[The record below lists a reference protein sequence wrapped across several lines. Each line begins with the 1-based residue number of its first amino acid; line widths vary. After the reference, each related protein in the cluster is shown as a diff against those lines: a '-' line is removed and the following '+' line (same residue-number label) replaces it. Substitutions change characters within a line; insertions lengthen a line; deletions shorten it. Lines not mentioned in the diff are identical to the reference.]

1 MKKLRL
7 TLWMI
12 PLAIIL
18 VACGGNEYETDIE
31 SVIDHH
37 RDVTMYLDE
46 TRKVY
51 EVRENAN
58 VVVYD
63 EGKYITLSFIDP
75 EDETE
80 GRQETY
86 EKVGDSWTQLKQY
99 ESEKLLNKTP
109 DYQEQLGKS
118 I

>member
-1 MKKLRL
+1 MKKSKL
-7 TLWMI
+7 TLWII
-12 PLAIIL
+12 PIAIVL
-18 VACGGNEYETDIE
+18 VACGGNEYETVIE
-31 SVIDHH
+31 SAIDHH

-46 TRKVY
+46 TRESY

-80 GRQETY
+80 GRKETY
-86 EKVGDSWTQLKQY
+86 EKVGDSWTQLEQY
-99 ESEKLLNKTP
+99 QSEMLLRKSP
-109 DYQEQLGKS
+109 SYQEQLGKEM
-118 I
+118 